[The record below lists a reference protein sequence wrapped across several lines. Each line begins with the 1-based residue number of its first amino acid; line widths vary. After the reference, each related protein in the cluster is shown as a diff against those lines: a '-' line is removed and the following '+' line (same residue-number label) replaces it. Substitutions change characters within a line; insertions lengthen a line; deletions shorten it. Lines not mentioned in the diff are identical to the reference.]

1 MMSLSFT
8 RFRLLPLL
16 QSASGKDKKQQMP
29 QETDAQR
36 GARELV
42 REALA
47 HYALGRYDAT
57 LATCELALNEER
69 TSARAHHT
77 KALALIGLGRFE
89 EAVTSLNR
97 ALRLAGSAPSYYH
110 AWLFAEKARALCE
123 LGRESEA
130 LYAYHQASRL
140 SPNDRTIQ
148 AEMEALFIR
157 LITGQE
163 KSQDAW

>member
-8 RFRLLPLL
+8 RFRLLPL
-16 QSASGKDKKQQMP
+16 SRSTSGKDKKLGMP
-29 QETDAQR
+29 QETDARR
-36 GARELV
+36 GAKELM

-77 KALALIGLGRFE
+77 KALALIELGRYE
-89 EAVTSLNR
+89 EAVSSLNR
-97 ALRLAGSAPSYYH
+97 ALRFAGSAPPYYH
-110 AWLFAEKARALCE
+110 GWLYAEKARTFCK
-123 LGRESEA
+123 LGHESEA
-130 LYAYHQASRL
+130 LSAYQEAIKL

-148 AEMEALFIR
+148 AEKEALLAR
-157 LITGQE
+157 LIIGQE
-163 KSQDAW
+163 KSQDA